1 MCERSCLCVCVCA
14 LTFVSVSFCVFFL
27 IIFVFLD
34 MCLFEC
40 LSVCF
45 HVYCSCASMSVCIS
59 LCVCVFIGLFAC
71 LCACVRVRR
80 LSSRDVCAAQQGFIS
95 HGMRLEMSLYAQRP
109 PKGVAKLRTKF
120 AWCHFSS
127 PKALRPSGRVCCP
140 FYQSLQFFPATRRRC
155 DKWHER
161 LRAR

>member
-1 MCERSCLCVCVCA
+1 MYEHSCLCVCVRAYFCFCE
-14 LTFVSVSFCVFFL
+14 LLGFFSDNFCVSGYVFVWVFVSMRPCIL
-27 IIFVFLD
+27 FV
-34 MCLFEC
+34 CIN
-40 LSVCF
+40 
-45 HVYCSCASMSVCIS
+45 VCIS